1 MQNTGVTTYAHEVY
15 RYEWEPLA
23 LREEQLP
30 DVARDG
36 VPGSMPESL
45 RSTSKHEL
53 REKLARSILGTF
65 FRGNIRCSMFPALL
79 ALSV

>member
-1 MQNTGVTTYAHEVY
+1 MQNTGLTTYAHEVY

-45 RSTSKHEL
+45 RSKSKHER